1 MTDACVLL
9 APHAYRYRGA
19 VYALAPGS
27 YDPADDASVLA
38 AIEIVRAQVA
48 AGPPSRRF
56 EPASGEARK
65 ARQLK
70 RLAGTDPTQA
80 LLIATGLKKP

>member
-1 MTDACVLL
+1 MT
-9 APHAYRYRGA
+9 APERLSGHLYRLDGET
-19 VYALAPGS
+19 YALAPGS
-27 YDPADDASVLA
+27 YDPAVDATVLA
-38 AIEIVRAQVA
+38 AIHAIHAQVT
-48 AGPPSRRF
+48 AGPPAQRY